1 MSFDVFVPEISVVAH
16 RFSPGLRF
24 LVVGGFA
31 AAVHYAVSVIA
42 HGSFEATPWVANLIG
57 FGAAFPLS
65 YAGHR
70 NWSFAGTRVAHFHAA
85 PRFFA
90 VSLGAFATNQV
101 LLEFGLRWV
110 GGPFWIVL
118 AVVLVAVA
126 AGTYVLARSWAFSAW
141 QSG

>member
-1 MSFDVFVPEISVVAH
+1 VSFDVFGPDQVTIVAY
-16 RFSPGLRF
+16 RCSPGVRF
-24 LVVGGFA
+24 LVVGGVA
-31 AAVHYAVSVIA
+31 AAVHYATSVIA
-42 HGSFEATPWVANLIG
+42 HGSFGASPWLANLLG
-57 FGAAFPLS
+57 FCTAFPLS

-70 NWSFAGTRVAHFHAA
+70 NWSFAAARSAHFYAA

-101 LLEFGLRWV
+101 LVEFGLRWV

-126 AGTYVLARSWAFSAW
+126 ASTYVLARFWAFTN
-141 QSG
+141 